1 MVKISKTVLNFMMD
15 YAFYGINSGVPLK
28 PEIAHGV
35 LMQIVTFSVQNSD
48 CMSSVIIHSNSW
60 LIKFVLHGL
69 KEKWL
74 LFPIRRF
81 FVLSPNQ
88 KYLFDSRENDFWPP
102 FWRNCFGYPLVF
114 GSRCTKLGE
123 GKQTIFRVSLA
134 NWTEFHVCK
143 NYMHC
148 LTTEVVIKV
157 LESGVRILTGSID
170 YNRPS
175 CILLSAIF
183 SR

>member
-1 MVKISKTVLNFMMD
+1 MVKISKTVLNFMMNH
-15 YAFYGINSGVPLK
+15 AFYGINNGVPLN
-28 PEIAHGV
+28 PEIAHGA
-35 LMQIVTFSVQNSD
+35 LMRIVTFSAQNSD

-74 LFPIRRF
+74 LFPIRCF

-102 FWRNCFGYPLVF
+102 LWIDCFGYPLVF
-114 GSRCTKLGE
+114 GSRCTKLGG

-134 NWTEFHVCK
+134 NWTAFHVCK